1 MTNLTDPAYYDDCAT
16 AEEAEMR
23 AAFAQMCMLR
33 HRITYTDSLA
43 ESEQLLEQAA
53 AIERRWTLPDG
64 SLFSDWAFLSAAVT
78 ALLGPQTFT
87 AAKDLT
93 ALAAV
98 TPPAVDDDTVLP
110 IHHRSRR
117 QAAELATWIHNLP
130 ESA

>member
-1 MTNLTDPAYYDDCAT
+1 MNHLTDPAYYDDCAT
-16 AEEAEMR
+16 AAEAEMR

-33 HRITYTDSLA
+33 HRLTYTDLLS
-43 ESEQLLEQAA
+43 ESERLLEQAA
-53 AIERRWTLPDG
+53 EIERRWTLPDG

-110 IHHRSRR
+110 IHYRSRR
-117 QAAELATWIHNLP
+117 QAAELVAWIHTLP